1 MITKIKKE
9 LIKNPEALLKHTLK
23 LESELIHL
31 RKNYDKALRYMPI
44 ALRTT
49 DPNKLKQSLIDD
61 FYRLY
66 KDHLRNTTHQKAT
79 ESILQDRLWQ
89 MICKL
94 DPALSRLKTP
104 KAFKEKFNSLK
115 KVKTEKS

>member
-1 MITKIKKE
+1 MKKIKA
-9 LIKNPEALLKHTLK
+9 ALLNDPKALLEYTLK

-44 ALRTT
+44 ALRRI
-49 DPNKLKQSLIDD
+49 DPNKLKQSLRDD
-61 FYRLY
+61 FYKLY

>member
-1 MITKIKKE
+1 MKKIKA
-9 LIKNPEALLKHTLK
+9 ALLKDPKALLEYTLK

-44 ALRTT
+44 ALRRIN
-49 DPNKLKQSLIDD
+49 PNKLKQSLTDD

-115 KVKTEKS
+115 KIKTEKS

>member
-1 MITKIKKE
+1 MKKIKS
-9 LIKNPEALLKHTLK
+9 ALLKDPKALLEHTLK

-44 ALRTT
+44 ALRRT
-49 DPNKLKQSLIDD
+49 DPNKLKQSLTDD

-79 ESILQDRLWQ
+79 ENILQDKLWH

-115 KVKTEKS
+115 KVKTEKN

>member
-1 MITKIKKE
+1 MKKIKA
-9 LIKNPEALLKHTLK
+9 ALLKDPKALLEHTLK

-44 ALRTT
+44 ALRRI
-49 DPNKLKQSLIDD
+49 DPNKLKQSLTDD

-66 KDHLRNTTHQKAT
+66 KEHLRNTTHQKAT
-79 ESILQDRLWQ
+79 ESILQDRLWK

>member
-9 LIKNPEALLKHTLK
+9 LIKNPEALLEHTLK

-44 ALRTT
+44 ALRRT
-49 DPNKLKQSLIDD
+49 DPNKLKQSLTDD

-104 KAFKEKFNSLK
+104 KAFKEKYNSLK
-115 KVKTEKS
+115 KIKAEKS

>member
-1 MITKIKKE
+1 LKKIKAE
-9 LIKNPEALLKHTLK
+9 LLKKPEVLLEYTLK
-23 LESELIHL
+23 LESELIRL

-44 ALRTT
+44 ALRRA
-49 DPNKLKQSLIDD
+49 DPNKLKQNLKDD

-66 KDHLRNTTHQKAT
+66 KDHFKNKTHQKAT
-79 ESILQDRLWQ
+79 ESILQDKLWH
-89 MICKL
+89 MLCKL

-104 KAFKEKFNSLK
+104 KAFKEKFNSIK

>member
-1 MITKIKKE
+1 MKKIKA
-9 LIKNPEALLKHTLK
+9 ALLKDPKALLEYTLK

-44 ALRTT
+44 ALRRT
-49 DPNKLKQSLIDD
+49 DPNKLKQSLTDD

-115 KVKTEKS
+115 KIKTEKS